1 MTAWLLLLLL
11 LLLCGS
17 AVVMVVTLCR
27 CRRLLWYKYDDW
39 LMVTPRTCRAGSLVT
54 SRAQDATLKAVFSA
68 ITELTEIQIIYG
80 LKLE

>member
-1 MTAWLLLLLL
+1 MTAWLLLLLLL

-39 LMVTPRTCRAGSLVT
+39 LMVTPRTCHVT
-54 SRAQDATLKAVFSA
+54 SIAQDATLKAVFSA